1 MASTREKTTHA
12 IEHDFIEICRSAFGE
27 SLESV
32 IVYGSF
38 LRNTFRPG
46 TSDVNVLII
55 VRRGHE
61 PSLREFGRSGR
72 RLMRRHRVT
81 PLVLTHQEFVGS
93 ADVFPMEYLDIAQ
106 THRVLHGP
114 DVTTDLTISRA
125 NLRHEVEH
133 QLRGNLMALRQLA
146 IAAGRPRPFRKLLLR
161 RRLEEWSGSV
171 SAILRALLR
180 LHGVET
186 TPEVPEELVE
196 RVNRELGLEAGP
208 LLHLA
213 GGRVAEYHDSVALVD
228 ALLERLARLVEVV
241 DADSGAAHGGP
252 TS

>member
-1 MASTREKTTHA
+1 MATTREKTTQA
-12 IEHDFIEICRSAFGE
+12 IEHDFIELCKSAFGE

-38 LRNTFRPG
+38 LRETFRPG
-46 TSDVNVLII
+46 SSDVNLLI
-55 VRRGHE
+55 VVKRGHE
-61 PSLREFGRSGR
+61 PSLRDFGRAGR
-72 RLMRRHRVT
+72 RLMRRHRMT

-93 ADVFPMEYLDIAQ
+93 ADVFPMEYLDIVQ

-114 DVTTDLTISRA
+114 NVTDDLTISRA

-146 IAAGRPRPFRKLLLR
+146 IAAGRPRPFRKHLLR
-161 RRLEEWSGSV
+161 RRLEDWSGSV

-180 LHGVET
+180 LRGVEII
-186 TPEVPEELVE
+186 PEVPEQLVE
-196 RVNRELGLEAGP
+196 SVNRELGLESGP

-213 GGRVAEYHDSVALVD
+213 GGRVAEYHDSVALID
-228 ALLERLARLVEVV
+228 ALLERLARLVEIV
-241 DADSGAAHGGP
+241 DAHHEEP
-252 TS
+252 